1 MRRSGGEAD
10 PATARRRGGSGGGS
24 GAWVPDLAASASSF
38 ALPLLR
44 QLLGRQWRC
53 HRGYP
58 LQLEGGWASTHEPAT
73 GWVGMHPAPRLLL
86 ADDSRC
92 PDRFLAMQV
101 MLAAAPTSWTKFPEA
116 AVDGGQRPALK
127 RLVDEVEKQTGT
139 REDSASECHP
149 GRHPRHGHRQRSS
162 PAANMKGRG
171 DAEMSTWDE
180 RAATNDWLRWQEI

>member
-1 MRRSGGEAD
+1 MPRRVGA
-10 PATARRRGGSGGGS
+10 GSSSVGVVLRS
-24 GAWVPDLAASASSF
+24 ASASSTTQP
-38 ALPLLR
+38 AVAI
-44 QLLGRQWRC
+44 GS
-53 HRGYP
+53 P

-92 PDRFLAMQV
+92 PDRFLAVQV

-127 RLVDEVEKQTGT
+127 RLVDEVEKDCMKVVRFCGSYCDHGPAADIKKLFRIST
-139 REDSASECHP
+139 D
-149 GRHPRHGHRQRSS
+149 RHPRHGHRQRSS

>member
-1 MRRSGGEAD
+1 
-10 PATARRRGGSGGGS
+10 
-24 GAWVPDLAASASSF
+24 
-38 ALPLLR
+38 
-44 QLLGRQWRC
+44 
-53 HRGYP
+53 
-58 LQLEGGWASTHEPAT
+58 
-73 GWVGMHPAPRLLL
+73 MHPAPRLLL

-92 PDRFLAMQV
+92 PDRFLAMQ
-101 MLAAAPTSWTKFPEA
+101 SWTKFPEA

-127 RLVDEVEKQTGT
+127 RLVDEVEKFVLSKLEQ
-139 REDSASECHP
+139 EKILLAVVMSPECHP